1 MLKMI
6 IFSIL
11 LSVHLSFAQ
20 EVNEIKTSKGMHN
33 FTLTNYDFNG
43 KLYFLLG
50 YPGTI
55 HVYDSQTKTV
65 SSVLP
70 KKFNGKSGNF
80 DISRDGKTL
89 VFSALVRNSW
99 NIYSA
104 SLNKRVRVN
113 SLIER
118 PFRDEDP
125 RLSFDGNEIVYKSDN
140 DIQLNDAVASSHHAK
155 VVMKPNDY
163 LENHYD
169 FFIEDTNSTNG
180 TTVNGQVVR
189 SIEEEWAPSFSPD
202 GRYVAFGRGTDHDAN
217 LGQIMLHDRYRGLTT
232 FVTSQYHNWFPVF
245 RENGDLLFISKRDPL
260 CDDDIYLIPRDSL
273 LYGNPESDLQRLS
286 MSKCSN
292 SSQADPWPVYS
303 RDSEM
308 TYLTNWDGPYSVRL
322 HNFTTLEDH
331 FLISHD
337 SESILGPIL
346 LGY

>member
-55 HVYDSQTKTV
+55 HVFDSQTKTV

-104 SLNKRVRVN
+104 SLNNRVRVN

-140 DIQLNDAVASSHHAK
+140 DIHIFNL
-155 VVMKPNDY
+155 
-163 LENHYD
+163 
-169 FFIEDTNSTNG
+169 IT
-180 TTVNGQVVR
+180 GQDSEIGN